1 MISVGVADFVYLFWV
16 FLFSNTKGDVLVC
29 ILLTFLEEKNKC
41 KDAQKSVLMIVE
53 VWVIFIIFL
62 SVMHN

>member
-53 VWVIFIIFL
+53 V
-62 SVMHN
+62 